1 MPRIGAG
8 PGAGA
13 GATRGNAA
21 QGPGSAGG
29 NEPAGR
35 VVSLMRLREEAL
47 ELLDD
52 ARAYLGQRQSTAN
65 EPAPAALR
73 LVAACETLR
82 MTARLTQMVAWL
94 TVRRAAQEAG
104 LGGETEAPE
113 LRLGA
118 RDVCATA
125 TPPSLMLSPQ
135 LGDLL
140 ERSARLYQR
149 VARLDDLLQPK
160 ELVRV

>member
-1 MPRIGAG
+1 MARIGAG
-8 PGAGA
+8 AGTGAGA
-13 GATRGNAA
+13 VRGGASGHAGN
-21 QGPGSAGG
+21 GG
-29 NEPAGR
+29 

-47 ELLDD
+47 HLLDD
-52 ARAYLGQRQSTAN
+52 ARLYLAQAQQAAN
-65 EPAPAALR
+65 SPVPAALR

-82 MTARLTQMVAWL
+82 MTARLTQIVAWL

-104 LGGETEAPE
+104 LTGETEAPE

-118 RDVCATA
+118 RDVCAAA

-140 ERSARLYQR
+140 ERSAQLYQR
-149 VARLDDLLQPK
+149 AARLDDLLEPK
-160 ELVRV
+160 GFARA